1 LRVDLRCDE
10 RLIADRLRRS
20 PAGIDASA
28 RAARKRDGDMRIG
41 FNFTLGDTYD
51 LVQRLLSEGHV
62 DYCELLIDN
71 FFCVD
76 PIEIARAFDCPIG
89 FHIMYSRF
97 LECDDTTLVDFA
109 RRLRDFADALDPIYV
124 SDHIL
129 RFSHDGRQFFHL
141 GEIDYLAE
149 FDFVRDRVLRWQE
162 LIGRKIHFENY
173 PSIMDGGLEAP
184 SFFERLTRDAGAG
197 VLFDASNAICAHRNC
212 GTPLEAWRSVI
223 GSAKHFHV
231 AGYRQSL
238 IDPYIAL
245 DTHAEALAADTLR
258 FLRDYRSLFD
268 KPGATITY
276 ERDDEIEFD
285 AIVQDLKE
293 LRSIFGQSVEGHRN
307 ELVLSAGEN

>member
-1 LRVDLRCDE
+1 
-10 RLIADRLRRS
+10 
-20 PAGIDASA
+20 
-28 RAARKRDGDMRIG
+28 MRIG

-51 LVQRLLSEGHV
+51 LVQQLLSEGRI

-76 PIEIARAFDCPIG
+76 PVEIARAFDCPIG

-97 LECDDTTLVDFA
+97 LETEESALVDFA
-109 RRLRDFADALDPIYV
+109 KRLRDYIDAVDPIYI

-141 GEIDYLAE
+141 GEIDYFAE
-149 FDFVRDRVLRWQE
+149 YGFVRDRVLRWQE
-162 LIGRKIHFENY
+162 LVGQKIHFENY

-184 SFFERLTRDAGAG
+184 RFFETLTRDTGAG
-197 VLFDASNAICAHRNC
+197 VLFDASNAICAHHNC
-212 GTPLEAWRSVI
+212 GTPLEAWRNVI
-223 GSAKHFHV
+223 GAAKHFHV

-238 IDPYIAL
+238 IEPHIAL

-258 FLRDYRSLFD
+258 FLRDYRSVFD

-276 ERDDEIEFD
+276 ERDDEIEVD
-285 AIVQDLKE
+285 AIVEDLKE
-293 LRSIFGQSVEGHRN
+293 LREIFGEPMEGREN
-307 ELVLSAGEN
+307 ELVLSAGED